1 MNNSSIENEE
11 YYPQN
16 NYYKYYNYHNHNR
29 NNNDHYN
36 NQNRI
41 NFENEMENSYND
53 EISLQRGNDDDNDK
67 FFSNNLDLKVYQE
80 DISNKMNN
88 GRY

>member
-1 MNNSSIENEE
+1 
-11 YYPQN
+11 
-16 NYYKYYNYHNHNR
+16 
-29 NNNDHYN
+29 
-36 NQNRI
+36 
-41 NFENEMENSYND
+41 MENSYND

-67 FFSNNLDLKVYQE
+67 FFSNKLDLKIYQE